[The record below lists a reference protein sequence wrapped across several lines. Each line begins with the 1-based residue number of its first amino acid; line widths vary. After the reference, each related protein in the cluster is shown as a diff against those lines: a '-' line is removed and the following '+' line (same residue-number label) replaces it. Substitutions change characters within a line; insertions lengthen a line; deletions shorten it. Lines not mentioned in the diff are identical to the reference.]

1 MAIEN
6 FRQKKTNNKK
16 PQKAM
21 TQDEKMKLQVK
32 KWTTF
37 YRANMHRFIEHYL
50 GVELFLFQKIL
61 MYFMNINTYVMII
74 AARGLSKSWMI
85 GLYCIARCILY
96 PNTKIVIASGVK
108 KQAKLIITEKIQKDF
123 MQYPNIER
131 EIKQIKTSANDASV
145 IFKNGSTIEAV
156 TSSENSRGYR
166 ANILILEEFRM
177 IDKDILTTV
186 LQPFLNVFRQP
197 PYLKKAEYKHLTE
210 ENIEIYISSAW
221 FESHWMGDAMKA
233 ARDAMLSGMDTV
245 LFSLDYLTS
254 LYHGLLSKKRIDAMK
269 KKTDFDA
276 LGFMMEYENLM
287 FGENENA
294 LYAYEDIIKNRTL
307 KKLFYP
313 IDKLDYSEMKNKR
326 KESLISGEIRVI
338 GVDVALM
345 GGKNNDNTVFTLM
358 RLIPNGDSYARK
370 VVYIE
375 SLNGAHSEDQAIRLK
390 QLFEDF
396 QASYVAMDCHG
407 NGMSIYDDLVRVLY
421 DEDRD
426 KEYEAWCS
434 YNDEEMKARAKGAN
448 PLPVVFSIKAG
459 SKINHEVATSL
470 RVNFQNSNIELPY
483 SEQEAREDLAEKT
496 WYATANTT
504 KKAEYLL
511 PYNQTTAL
519 VNELVNLDFEIVG
532 GYVKVKEG
540 KGKEVKRK
548 DRYSSIGY
556 ANYLAKILEAENLSG
571 NGGWD
576 IEDDYV
582 IY

>member
-1 MAIEN
+1 MAIDN
-6 FRQKKTNNKK
+6 FKQKKTNNRD
-16 PQKAM
+16 PNEMNAN
-21 TQDEKMKLQVK
+21 EKMELQIK

-85 GLYCIARCILY
+85 GLFCIARCILY

-131 EIKQIKTSANDASV
+131 EIKAIKTSANDASV
-145 IFKNGSTIEAV
+145 VFKNGSTIEAV

-186 LQPFLNVFRQP
+186 LQPFLNVYRQP
-197 PYLKKAEYKHLTE
+197 PFLKKPEYRHLTE
-210 ENIEIYISSAW
+210 ENVEIYISSAW
-221 FESHWMGDAMKA
+221 FESHWMGEAMKG
-233 ARDAMLSGMDTV
+233 ARDAMLAGVDTV
-245 LFSLDYLTS
+245 IFALDYLTS
-254 LYHGLLSKKRIDAMK
+254 LYHGLLSRKRIENMK
-269 KKTDFDA
+269 KKSDFDH

-294 LYAYEDIIKNRTL
+294 LYAYEDVIKNRTL

-313 IDKLDYSEMKNKR
+313 IDNLDYSELKNKR
-326 KESLISGEIRVI
+326 KAPLMAGEVRII
-338 GVDVALM
+338 GVDIALM
-345 GGKNNDNTVFTLM
+345 GGKGNDNTVYTLM

-396 QASYVAMDCHG
+396 QCHYVAMDCHG

-421 DEDRD
+421 DEARD
-426 KEYEAWCS
+426 VEYEAWCS
-434 YNDEEMKARAKGAN
+434 FNDEEMKARAKGAN

-459 SKINHEVATSL
+459 SKINHEVASSL
-470 RVNFQNSNIELPY
+470 RVNLQNSNIELPY
-483 SEQEAREDLAEKT
+483 NEQEAREDLSEKD
-496 WYATANTT
+496 WYAKANST
-504 KKAEYLL
+504 KKSEYLL
-511 PYNQTTAL
+511 PYHQTTAL
-519 VNELVNLDFEIVG
+519 VNELVNLDFEVVG
-532 GYVKVKEG
+532 GFIKVKEG
-540 KGKEVKRK
+540 STKRK

-556 ANYLAKILEAENLSG
+556 ANYLAKILEAERLSG

-576 IEDDYV
+576 LEDDYV

>member
-6 FRQKKTNNKK
+6 FKQKKTNNKK

-21 TQDEKMKLQVK
+21 NKDEKMRLQIK

-85 GLYCIARCILY
+85 GLFCIARCILY

-210 ENIEIYISSAW
+210 ENVEIYISSAW
-221 FESHWMGDAMKA
+221 FDSHWMGDAMKA
-233 ARDAMLSGMDTV
+233 ARDAMLQGMDTV
-245 LFSLDYLTS
+245 IFSLDYLTS

-269 KKTDFDA
+269 KKSDFDA

-326 KESLISGEIRVI
+326 KEALISGEIRLI

-345 GGKNNDNTVFTLM
+345 GGKNNDNTVYTLM
-358 RLIPNGDSYARK
+358 RLIPNGDSYMRK

-375 SLNGAHSEDQAIRLK
+375 TLNGAHSEDQAIRLK

-421 DEDRD
+421 DEERD
-426 KEYEAWCS
+426 KEYDAWCS

-483 SEQEAREDLAEKT
+483 SEQEAREDLSEKT
-496 WYATANTT
+496 WYATASTT

-576 IEDDYV
+576 VEDDYV